1 MELKINNRIS
11 ELGITLPAPPTPSAN
26 YVPYTRIDEIL
37 QLSGVAP
44 KLNDEYAVVG
54 KIGHDLSMAEGI
66 YAARL
71 CALNAISNLKA
82 ACEGNLDIVRKFV
95 MIRGFVNATEDFARV
110 PAVIDGASN
119 IIIDVFGE
127 EIGKH
132 ARTAIGCATLPS
144 RVAVE
149 IDCTVL
155 IDTKDLSM

>member
-1 MELKINNRIS
+1 MELRINDRIS

-26 YVPYTRIDEIL
+26 YVPLTRIGNIV

-44 KLNDEYAVVG
+44 KVNDEYAVVG
-54 KIGHDLSMAEGI
+54 KIGQDLSLADGV

-71 CALNAISNLKA
+71 CALNAIANLKVA
-82 ACEGNLDIVRKFV
+82 YEGNLDIVRKFIMV
-95 MIRGFVNATEDFARV
+95 RGFVNATEDFDRV

-119 IIIDVFGE
+119 VFVDIFGE
-127 EIGKH
+127 EIGRH

-149 IDCTVL
+149 IDCTVVV
-155 IDTKDLSM
+155 DTKDLSM